1 MTTGRD
7 RYLAERV
14 STASWA
20 EMALAEGGDSTLRF
34 QSARGSENDIAV
46 EISSD

>member
-14 STASWA
+14 STASPEQLIMMLLDRAVA
-20 EMALAEGGDSTLRF
+20 ELQLAQQDLTNGL
-34 QSARGSENDIAV
+34 
-46 EISSD
+46 